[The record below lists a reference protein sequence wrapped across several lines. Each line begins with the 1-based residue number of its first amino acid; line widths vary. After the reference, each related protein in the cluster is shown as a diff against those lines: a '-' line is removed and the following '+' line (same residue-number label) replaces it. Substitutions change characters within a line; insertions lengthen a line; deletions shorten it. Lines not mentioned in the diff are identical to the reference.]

1 MEAQW
6 LRMLL
11 TFNTSTNISEF
22 LGMLD
27 EFGLHQTRLK
37 ADTITLTLLYIPIF
51 ILGMAGNIFI
61 ALIIA
66 SNRHLRN
73 STNLYLSNMALADLC
88 VSLICVP
95 MAVGQALYR
104 VWIYGEFMCKVTV
117 YLQGVTVAA
126 SIYTIAVLSI
136 DRFLAIRHPMIFRRV
151 SNTRSA
157 VKLITVIWGLSIA
170 IMCPLLFMR
179 RVDVVS
185 VIPGEPLYLCNEV
198 WPHSG
203 HRQLYDLLLF
213 AILYA
218 VPGAIIGTSYSLI
231 GKELWTEDKDLQRTE
246 SETSRGLGKHVMNGR
261 KRVAKMLIALAI
273 LFAVCWLPYHIVSLY
288 LDFHKRDIQP
298 FLTVLPFT
306 ILLGHANSAL
316 NPVLYF
322 YSSKSFRKYLFRFL
336 KCKKRSAKRNFAV
349 RYNPPN
355 GAVEVR
361 TTNRPR
367 MRVISSSTLTRTR
380 STDSFRFSRS
390 SNASF
395 KSTNTGTRSR
405 DTGNSSRDR
414 CISREKC
421 YFRMDT
427 KAFNISTPGQEKK
440 YETIKA
446 LVYAHKRE
454 ILDRS
459 LSIPTTINEES
470 SRKESLTPG
479 VRPQTNQQL
488 IPQIPEVEE
497 NI

>member
-1 MEAQW
+1 
-6 LRMLL
+6 
-11 TFNTSTNISEF
+11 
-22 LGMLD
+22 
-27 EFGLHQTRLK
+27 
-37 ADTITLTLLYIPIF
+37 
-51 ILGMAGNIFI
+51 
-61 ALIIA
+61 
-66 SNRHLRN
+66 
-73 STNLYLSNMALADLC
+73 MALADLC

-126 SIYTIAVLSI
+126 SIYTIAVLSV

-157 VKLITVIWGLSIA
+157 VKLITAIWVLSVA

-198 WPHSG
+198 WPDLA
-203 HRQLYDLLLF
+203 HRQVYDLLLF

-218 VPGAIIGTSYSLI
+218 VPGVIIGSSYGLI
-231 GKELWTEDKDLQRTE
+231 GKELWTEDKNLQRTE

-288 LDFHKRDIQP
+288 LDFHRRHVQP

-306 ILLGHANSAL
+306 ILVGHANSAL

-349 RYNPPN
+349 RYTPPN
-355 GAVEVR
+355 GAFEMR
-361 TTNRPR
+361 ATNRPR
-367 MRVISSSTLTRTR
+367 MRVISSSTFTRTR

-390 SNASF
+390 SNASL
-395 KSTNTGTRSR
+395 KSTNTVTRSR
-405 DTGNSSRDR
+405 DSSSRDR

-427 KAFNISTPGQEKK
+427 KAFNLTVPGQGKK

-470 SRKESLTPG
+470 SRKESLTPA
-479 VRPQTNQQL
+479 RPQANQAL
-488 IPQIPEVEE
+488 IPQIPELEE
-497 NI
+497 IELCT